1 MFSEKQINTQIIKWL
16 LMPHNVSLAI
26 ITAILWVIMVFLP
39 FNANQNFDM
48 LATVLNNIMYF
59 SSICVAGALIAK
71 NADVGEAAVLSVL
84 VALFTIIIIKTLYL
98 SWLGYMILLPIT
110 LFRFLLVIKHI
121 CLAIIVEKK

>member
-26 ITAILWVIMVFLP
+26 ITAILWLVLFQP
-39 FNANQNFDM
+39 FNGNNNFDIIS
-48 LATVLNNIMYF
+48 TILNNIMHF